1 MKSFIYTTIDFNL
14 NYLISVSDTIYYCL
28 TIFISQPNYL
38 LPILSHYLTTN
49 LLLLFIIH
57 SIYNRKILFQPLN
70 QYKLLDLL
78 VKNLILYSNYLTNQ
92 TQILSIQRIYDQR
105 QSLNNRMNIGS
116 INLSSQYFSK
126 PIDHHTID
134 LQQISVYSYYAYDQ
148 QMIIEQ
154 TIIDYI
160 NNNNYTFIEYFKQLK
175 ICSLSVEFLNEILI
189 NEYFLKS
196 IEELNQQ
203 IQYIINKTSNYLLI
217 YHGFYYLRKIIKYSN
232 ENKLITHKSIV
243 ENKDYPILLDR
254 FVHANDVIHIVT
266 QIDLISTSLP
276 IPTTINNQT
285 IIYDNDYQYYQD
297 DIQQIESTTI
307 QQLNTINN
315 NNNNTNS
322 NFWAKGT
329 DSTHSQWKPD
339 EIIQIQKFHE
349 EHFIYLF
356 DRFYSIFS
364 NKLSEELLYDNLI

>member
-1 MKSFIYTTIDFNL
+1 ILSELNFNEK
-14 NYLISVSDTIYYCL
+14 NIHYLINNINNELINDQIKQIINN
-28 TIFISQPNYL
+28 IFWKIKEDNIKLDENLLEYL
-38 LPILSHYLTTN
+38 LKNYSW
-49 LLLLFIIH
+49 LLP
-57 SIYNRKILFQPLN
+57 SIGHHKP
-70 QYKLLDLL
+70 LL
-78 VKNLILYSNYLTNQ
+78 V
-92 TQILSIQRIYDQR
+92 
-105 QSLNNRMNIGS
+105 MN
-116 INLSSQYFSK
+116 
-126 PIDHHTID
+126 
-134 LQQISVYSYYAYDQ
+134 
-148 QMIIEQ
+148 
-154 TIIDYI
+154 YI
-160 NNNNYTFIEYFKQLK
+160 NNKNDTFIEYFKQLK

-217 YHGFYYLRKIIKYSN
+217 YHGLDYLIKISKYSN
-232 ENKLITHKSIV
+232 VQIWFSKTIIASNIWKYLLDIFNNPNISSFIQSPSILLTQLITLLTNLSIQSYLT
-243 ENKDYPILLDR
+243 EQHLEQDR
-254 FVHANDVIHIVT
+254 PLRDVIHIVT

-364 NKLSEELLYDNLI
+364 NKLSEELLYDN

>member
-1 MKSFIYTTIDFNL
+1 RQCILQKTTR
-14 NYLISVSDTIYYCL
+14 L
-28 TIFISQPNYL
+28 TD
-38 LPILSHYLTTN
+38 
-49 LLLLFIIH
+49 LLLSFDCRL
-57 SIYNRKILFQPLN
+57 LN
-70 QYKLLDLL
+70 TYQVD
-78 VKNLILYSNYLTNQ
+78 V
-92 TQILSIQRIYDQR
+92 IQ
-105 QSLNNRMNIGS
+105 
-116 INLSSQYFSK
+116 F
-126 PIDHHTID
+126 
-134 LQQISVYSYYAYDQ
+134 
-148 QMIIEQ
+148 
-154 TIIDYI
+154 
-160 NNNNYTFIEYFKQLK
+160 TFD
-175 ICSLSVEFLNEILI
+175 NHILI
-189 NEYFLKS
+189 N
-196 IEELNQQ
+196 
-203 IQYIINKTSNYLLI
+203 
-217 YHGFYYLRKIIKYSN
+217 HGQ